1 MPFKKRDLN
10 NPSFKQ
16 KRKKILVAAKKRSG
30 QAYSPWLRTT
40 VLQRI
45 ASGILSKTVLAVA
58 GIRDKNAPK
67 RWKDI
72 FQVSR
77 GVTPLKRSGGRPR
90 KVKRHSPKEK
100 VLEKLAK
107 DNPYASMEVLVCRLL
122 NKSGIDISSRT
133 VSPQLY
139 SRADERFGYKTP
151 NKSCSEDKLEWVIDM

>member
-16 KRKKILVAAKKRSG
+16 KRKKTLVAAGKRSG
-30 QAYSPWLRTT
+30 KAYSPWLRTT
-40 VLQRI
+40 VLERI
-45 ASGILSKTVLAVA
+45 ASGISSKTVLAVA

-77 GVTPLKRSGGRPR
+77 DVTSLKRSGGRPR
-90 KVKRHSPKEK
+90 IVKRHSPKEK

-107 DNPYASMEVLVCRLL
+107 DNPYTSMEVLVCQLL

-139 SRADERFGYKTP
+139 SRADERFSYKTP
-151 NKSCSEDKLEWVIDM
+151 NKPCSEDNLE